1 MSDLLPSPSSAVRR
15 RRIVEA
21 AVRLFAS
28 APYAAVHM
36 DAIAAASGV
45 AKPTLYRYFATKE
58 ALFVASLVWALED
71 MRAGLEAI
79 RREAAPSEAKLRRLV
94 ALILRR
100 TEPLAPALQA
110 IENRSAKWGSASRR
124 VLRQGFRHLRTEISG
139 LVRDGIAAGEFGEV
153 DPDLAS
159 LVILGGI
166 RMAAHGQTGRGAAF
180 ADNMADLLLRGL
192 RAPASS
198 QSYPPS
204 SLSSEA
210 FA

>member
-1 MSDLLPSPSSAVRR
+1 MNDLIHSPSSAVRR

-36 DAIAAASGV
+36 DAIASGAGV

-58 ALFVASLVWALED
+58 ALFVASLEWALED
-71 MRAGLEAI
+71 MRVALEAI
-79 RREAAPSEAKLRRLV
+79 RREPAASEAKLRRLV

-110 IENRSAKWGSASRR
+110 IENQSAKWGTESRR
-124 VLRQGFRHLRTEISG
+124 VLRQGFRHLRTEIGG
-139 LVRDGIAAGEFGEV
+139 LVRDGIAAGEFGAV

-166 RMAAHGQTGRGAAF
+166 RMAAHGQAGRGAAF
-180 ADNMADLLLRGL
+180 ADSMADFLLRGL
-192 RAPASS
+192 RAPAPS
-198 QSYPPS
+198 PAFPS
-204 SLSSEA
+204 SPLPSGA